1 MKENCYESPK
11 VEIVETI
18 VEVNSDCTTPIL

>member
-1 MKENCYESPK
+1 MTENLYESPK

-18 VEVNSDCTTPIL
+18 VDVNSDCTTPIL

>member
-1 MKENCYESPK
+1 MKENHYVSPK

>member
-1 MKENCYESPK
+1 MQQNTYESPK

-18 VEVNSDCTTPIL
+18 IEVNSDCTTPIL